1 MLNYICLIVKKGL
14 CMDLEDKKDM
24 ITGTQLSKELNVT
37 GSRVSQVIAKLGL
50 KDNLIKQGNKK
61 LITKEDADKVR
72 EYFIS
77 TSEERATY
85 GNSDNTQGLETV
97 IKELSSQVKDLNKQL
112 EAKDVQ
118 IEKAYQ
124 IADQSQRLQSDLQI
138 KLNEFKL
145 SIENNS
151 VKDTSKDDLEEVK
164 KQLEEE
170 RTNRNRLQEELN
182 KERSKGFIKRL
193 FG

>member
-1 MLNYICLIVKKGL
+1 
-14 CMDLEDKKDM
+14 MDSEDKKDM

-85 GNSDNTQGLETV
+85 RNSDNTHGLEIV

-124 IADQSQRLQSDLQI
+124 IADQAQRLQSDLQV

-145 SIENNS
+145 SIESNS